1 MQSGMKEQKP
11 TEVSQL
17 LRNSQGTLKK
27 LQDAALAASRT
38 LEVVRACLP
47 EPLGAEVWG
56 ASVRGQ
62 TLTLLVTSAAWG
74 TRIRFQ
80 AAALREALEPG
91 PEGRIARV
99 VVRVRPAAGR

>member
-1 MQSGMKEQKP
+1 MKNEKP

-27 LQDAALAASRT
+27 LQDAAQAASRT
-38 LEVVRACLP
+38 LEAVRACLP
-47 EPLGAEVWG
+47 EPLGSQVWG
-56 ASVRGQ
+56 ASVKGQ
-62 TLTLLVTSAAWG
+62 TLTLLVTSAAWA

-80 AAALREALEPG
+80 ATPLREALNSG
-91 PEGRIARV
+91 PEGQIARV

>member
-1 MQSGMKEQKP
+1 MKKQNP

-27 LQDAALAASRT
+27 LQEAAQSASRT
-38 LEVVRACLP
+38 LEAVRARLP
-47 EPLGAEVWG
+47 EPLAAEVWG

-62 TLTLLVTSAAWG
+62 TLTLLVTTAAWG

-80 AAALREALEPG
+80 AAALQEALGSG